1 MSEQKKKYFCIYYFF
16 SQYFPTHRSVLSAGK
31 SLPPSERRDQSYQ
44 VSEGEGEGCQLER
57 QAQDEEKE
65 PATQLYVSEK
75 QTASVVSHRDVSA
88 SAWDLHPAVLC
99 GKFNNYHAFYW
110 NKL

>member
-1 MSEQKKKYFCIYYFF
+1 MSKQKKKYFCIIF
-16 SQYFPTHRSVLSAGK
+16 SHNIFSHIRSVLSAGK
-31 SLPPSERRDQSYQ
+31 SLPPSARRDQSYQ

-65 PATQLYVSEK
+65 PVTQLYISEK